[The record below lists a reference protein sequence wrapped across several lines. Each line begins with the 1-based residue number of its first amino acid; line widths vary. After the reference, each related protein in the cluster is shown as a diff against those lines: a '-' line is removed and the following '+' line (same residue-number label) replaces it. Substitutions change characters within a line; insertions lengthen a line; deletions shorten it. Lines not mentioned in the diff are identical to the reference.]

1 MSLWVLCEADLNRN
15 TLTVLKI
22 LASGRASGA
31 KMLGKEGGHLP
42 RSCMCIYIY
51 RPVLLTEL
59 KKELDLK
66 CYMGQS
72 TLVDAVKVGIP
83 FIGGAG

>member
-51 RPVLLTEL
+51 I
-59 KKELDLK
+59 D
-66 CYMGQS
+66 Q
-72 TLVDAVKVGIP
+72 
-83 FIGGAG
+83 FF